1 MASRHGN
8 NEGALAMALPAIL
21 GYGLDIALVSLAG
34 WPGSSA
40 AFSAGVLSS
49 AAGSLFMQVK
59 SASFCLS
66 FFAWFAF
73 AMRSGAGMQGLL
85 DRRWACWVF
94 SALFMFGGLGSLAA
108 VPQGMVGAVEA
119 VCGLLMGVAL
129 AGNFT
134 LWVGLFSAFE
144 TPMDARVVVGG
155 TVVGGLVYFMTA
167 WLPTSAVCLVSLL
180 AIAPGTSLLLMLC
193 VRRLAG
199 QGRACEAPAAVMERC
214 GSADRPRD
222 SLGSRQAAPTKSIVQ
237 FDGVVEYPAAPCDK
251 RASLKKGILS
261 LLTPHLAI
269 GAIGA
274 AMQMT
279 RLLLVGLGSSE
290 LVFGNVN
297 NLGLIASGVI
307 ALVLFE
313 RSGYHIE
320 MDVFARVGAPLI
332 AAAALLLPVLGELYG
347 YVLAFVLYAIFSWAS
362 IVGILA
368 CNQVAK
374 HYRIPPMALYS
385 LMFGII
391 YTMRYCPSLL
401 AGTSLSFSTSG
412 LVQTLVCTLACVA
425 MMFCVYVVSDRYRE
439 RQTAAQVFSWESQ
452 LERPA
457 ASQPETSEEVL
468 GRLAQRFAL
477 TDREREVFS
486 FLAKGRSVPVI
497 AEQLGVSQNTVRFHC
512 KNIYEKCGVHSKQEL
527 LSLMEERV
535 ERRQG

>member
-1 MASRHGN
+1 MAGRHGN

-49 AAGSLFMQVK
+49 DAGSLFMQVK

-66 FFAWFAF
+66 FFVWFAL
-73 AMRSGAGMQGLL
+73 AMRPGVGMQGLL
-85 DRRWACWVF
+85 GRRWACWVF
-94 SALFMFGGLGSLAA
+94 SALFVLGGLGSLAA
-108 VPQGMVGAVEA
+108 VPHGMVGAVEA

-134 LWVGLFSAFE
+134 LWVGLFSALE
-144 TPMDARVVVGG
+144 TPLDARVVIGG
-155 TVVGGLVYFMTA
+155 TAVGGLVYFMIA
-167 WLPTSAVCLVSLL
+167 WLPSLAVCLVSLL
-180 AIAPGTSLLLMLC
+180 VIAPGTSLLLMLC
-193 VRRLAG
+193 MRRLPG
-199 QGRACEAPAAVMERC
+199 QGKAGEAMSAATELHAGAGGALVAAHSD
-214 GSADRPRD
+214 GSAPVR
-222 SLGSRQAAPTKSIVQ
+222 AVVQ
-237 FDGVVEYPAAPCDK
+237 FGGVVEYPVDVHDK
-251 RASLKKGILS
+251 KVVLKKGILA

-297 NLGLIASGVI
+297 NLALIASGVI

-368 CNQVAK
+368 CNQAAR

-391 YTMRYCPSLL
+391 YTMRYLPSLL
-401 AGTSLSFSTSG
+401 AGVFVPFSAPDI
-412 LVQTLVCTLACVA
+412 VQTLVCTLVCVA
-425 MMFCVYVVSDRYRE
+425 MMFCVYVVSDRYR
-439 RQTAAQVFSWESQ
+439 QKQAAAQVFSWESQ
-452 LERPA
+452 LE
-457 ASQPETSEEVL
+457 QPVAPHQETSEQTA
-468 GRLAQRFAL
+468 GRLAQKFAL
-477 TDREREVFS
+477 TDREREIFS

-527 LSLMEERV
+527 LSLMEE
-535 ERRQG
+535 EAEGRQG